1 MALLHE
7 EKHDHNIQDKRSNK
21 GAEGRQTLK
30 PEKAHLTGG
39 YVIVA
44 KFLPD
49 HMFHHLVSSLSNV
62 FKQVGRQT
70 KIPV

>member
-1 MALLHE
+1 MALLHGE
-7 EKHDHNIQDKRSNK
+7 ENDHNNQDKRSNK

-30 PEKAHLTGG
+30 PEKAHLTSD

-44 KFLPD
+44 KFVPD
-49 HMFHHLVSSLSNV
+49 HVLHRLVSSLSNV
-62 FKQVGRQT
+62 IKQVGRQT